1 VISTLESS
9 FLANTSA
16 EDYATVAWHAH
27 RYCSSTLRSRDLV
40 FLIQPTARR
49 SRGMAMDQP
58 TIAITD
64 DALVFAELPPQE
76 MKSKVILAVDDDSEM
91 LAIIEGI
98 GRRAGYTVF
107 GARSG
112 EECLAMLWRV
122 MPQLIM
128 LDVKMPGLDGFETCR
143 RIRGDRKV
151 TQVPVAFLTARR
163 TVEDLK
169 RSVAVGGDDFLIKP
183 FNATQLIARIEH
195 LISRGHL
202 PAMRRARR
210 SSKLNTPVDAQF
222 ASTVRDS
229 EPHAKGR
236 SIRMVAGVTGHGAKS
251 IDIPTEAKPNPH
263 AANAMAAKVER
274 GSLRQIAAQ
283 PLTPF
288 LAPENIRNAPGLIS
302 TSVLPPWWDALM
314 AIAHDQLATIQVDL
328 DRLLS
333 LDDAVG
339 LDALARTLR
348 GIVASST
355 ARLVVMLE
363 NAKPSRSP
371 AVEALA
377 QTATV
382 EEIRWI
388 AEIFRVAGPLDDAL
402 AAFTRVLQCAAST
415 ASAGI
420 ADLTPRLVSEARKCY
435 TGLGDDSVAGQL
447 FVLAILN
454 RLDKPWQVFRL
465 IRAVLWKRGAAA
477 VSRKDLVVVG
487 DLLFFDLEGT
497 ALAVDNATA
506 KLQTVPG
513 PINVEHIIAL
523 VARYVDADEGLLSEA
538 DLRGD
543 SSWDVALLRARA
555 RMCAA
560 LDGDRLQR
568 IADAI
573 LAPVHDTASS
583 GSTGDGDTRDAGT
596 SRKTQS
602 QIANA
607 ASSIQFLTYVAQRS
621 DKQGFGGPARALLD
635 ALREEV
641 ARRIEIVLEQ
651 RRSTP
656 DYLGRATQ
664 LVDILYN
671 NDKRRHELGGRLTA
685 ALNG

>member
-1 VISTLESS
+1 
-9 FLANTSA
+9 
-16 EDYATVAWHAH
+16 
-27 RYCSSTLRSRDLV
+27 
-40 FLIQPTARR
+40 
-49 SRGMAMDQP
+49 MAMDQP
-58 TIAITD
+58 TIAIID

-76 MKSKVILAVDDDSEM
+76 KKSKVILVVDDDSEM

-98 GRRAGYTVF
+98 GSRAGYTVF
-107 GARSG
+107 RAHSG
-112 EECLAMLWRV
+112 EECLSMLWRV

-143 RIRGDRKV
+143 RIRSDRKV

-183 FNATQLIARIEH
+183 FKATQLIARIEH

-202 PAMRRARR
+202 PAAPRSRR
-210 SSKLNTPVDAQF
+210 SSKIDPPTDTQA
-222 ASTVRDS
+222 ASTVQDA

-236 SIRMVAGVTGHGAKS
+236 SIRMVAGVTDRGAKS
-251 IDIPTEAKPNPH
+251 IEIQTEAKPNPH
-263 AANAMAAKVER
+263 AANSMAAKVER
-274 GSLRQIAAQ
+274 CSLRQIATQ
-283 PLTPF
+283 PLMPF

-314 AIAHDQLATIQVDL
+314 AIAHDRLSPIQADL
-328 DRLLS
+328 DRLLP
-333 LDDAVG
+333 LDDAAG
-339 LDALARTLR
+339 LDALAQTLR
-348 GIVASST
+348 GVVASST

-363 NAKPSRSP
+363 IAKPSGSP

-388 AEIFRVAGPLDDAL
+388 SEILRVAGPLDGAL
-402 AAFTRVLQCAAST
+402 AAFTRFLQCDAGT

-420 ADLTPRLVSEARKCY
+420 ADLTPRLVSEAKKCY
-435 TGLGDDSVAGQL
+435 ASLGDGGVAGQL

-454 RLDKPWQVFRL
+454 RLDKPWQVLRL
-465 IRAVLWKRGAAA
+465 VRAVLWKRGASAA
-477 VSRKDLVVVG
+477 SRSELLVIG
-487 DLLFFDLEGT
+487 DLLFFDLDGT

-506 KLQTVPG
+506 KLKTVPG

-523 VARYVDADEGLLSEA
+523 VARYVDADEGLLREA

-560 LDGDRLQR
+560 LDENRLQR

-573 LAPVHDTASS
+573 LAPVYDTASR
-583 GSTGDGDTRDAGT
+583 GSTSDGDTRDAGT
-596 SRKTQS
+596 SRKTQT

-607 ASSIQFLTYVAQRS
+607 ASSIQFLTYVAQRG

-635 ALREEV
+635 ALREEA
-641 ARRIEIVLEQ
+641 ARRIETVLEQ
-651 RRSTP
+651 RGSTP

-664 LVDILYN
+664 LVEVLYN
-671 NDKRRHELGGRLTA
+671 NDKRRQELGGRLSA
-685 ALNG
+685 ALKG